1 MARLPQ
7 FQIFSDLEGFD
18 NIIMQLTLLNFDTLL
33 LQQIPQSKDFFLK
46 LSNQF
51 GVCILIDN
59 SLANNLFCTIRI
71 PGILL
76 LVLLITN
83 SNFCCHCITRS
94 EPNVSKIYLYTYL
107 NVERVSSQLISAGEM
122 AAIMAVLEFPPRF
135 SRRIH
140 VKTESRY
147 GTKVSFRNTFVP
159 VEWMF
164 IHYTQC
170 KTGIK

>member
-1 MARLPQ
+1 
-7 FQIFSDLEGFD
+7 
-18 NIIMQLTLLNFDTLL
+18 MQLTLLNLDTLL

-59 SLANNLFCTIRI
+59 SLTNNLFCTIRI

-83 SNFCCHCITRS
+83 SNFCCHSRS
-94 EPNVSKIYLYTYL
+94 EPNVSKMHLYTYL
-107 NVERVSSQLISAGEM
+107 NVDRVSSQLISAGEM

-147 GTKVSFRNTFVP
+147 GTNVSLTPLFFLMLTDF
-159 VEWMF
+159 EA
-164 IHYTQC
+164 
-170 KTGIK
+170 